1 LRANPIKLNKKNN
14 KTKVKKREL
23 NKKNKTKQK
32 LNKRV

>member
-23 NKKNKTKQK
+23 NKKKQNKTKVK
-32 LNKRV
+32 